1 MVSLSNHLFR
11 YNGSSFDKLRMS
23 GESRPLDFAN
33 ALTGRRESYQPG
45 GLRNY
50 MAFQNILYDKQD
62 AIAYLTLNRPER
74 LNALNAALLAEFREA
89 LDVVEADPDIRAVIL
104 TGAGRAFSAGFD
116 INREPGDSDP
126 QEMQPDVWRGHLK
139 SHIDTFMQVWNLSKP
154 VIAAVNGYAL
164 AGACELVQV
173 CDIKI
178 ASERAIM
185 GEPEIRA
192 GVGPPLLITPFS
204 VNLATAKELLLTGD
218 TIDAHEAA
226 RVGLVSRVVPHDD
239 LLPEC
244 ERIARKITLISAV
257 GVKMT
262 KIAVNRA
269 LEGMGFLSAIQH
281 NLELMTH
288 FDTSVTPEQ
297 EEFNAIRQE
306 RGLRAALDW
315 RDARFRELG

>member
-1 MVSLSNHLFR
+1 
-11 YNGSSFDKLRMS
+11 
-23 GESRPLDFAN
+23 
-33 ALTGRRESYQPG
+33 
-45 GLRNY
+45 

-62 AIAYLTLNRPER
+62 TIAYLTLNRPER

-315 RDARFRELG
+315 RDARFRELS

>member
-1 MVSLSNHLFR
+1 M
-11 YNGSSFDKLRMS
+11 
-23 GESRPLDFAN
+23 
-33 ALTGRRESYQPG
+33 T
-45 GLRNY
+45 
-50 MAFQNILYDKQD
+50 FQNLIYEKKD
-62 AIAYLTLNRPER
+62 AIGYITLNRPDR

-89 LDVVEADPDIRAVIL
+89 LDVVEEDPDIRVVIL

-116 INREPGDSDP
+116 ITREPGESDP
-126 QEMQPDVWRGHLK
+126 QDMQPDQWRAHLK
-139 SHIDTFMQVWNLSKP
+139 SHIDTFMKVWNLGKP

-178 ASERAIM
+178 ASDRAIM

-204 VNLATAKELLLTGD
+204 VNLATAKELLLTGE

-226 RVGLVSRVVPHDD
+226 RIGLVSRVVPHDD
-239 LLPEC
+239 LMGEC
-244 ERIARKITLISAV
+244 EKVARKICLISEV

-269 LEGMGFLSAIQH
+269 LEGMGFLSTIQH

-297 EEFNAIRQE
+297 EEFNAIRRE
-306 RGLRAALDW
+306 RGLRAAMDW
-315 RDARFRELG
+315 RDARFRELE

>member
-1 MVSLSNHLFR
+1 V
-11 YNGSSFDKLRMS
+11 
-23 GESRPLDFAN
+23 
-33 ALTGRRESYQPG
+33 
-45 GLRNY
+45 
-50 MAFQNILYDKQD
+50 AFQCIIYEKKD
-62 AIAYLTLNRPER
+62 AIGYLTLNRPER
-74 LNALNAALLAEFREA
+74 LNALNATLLAEFREVME
-89 LDVVEADPDIRAVIL
+89 VVEADPDVRAVIL

-126 QEMQPDVWRGHLK
+126 QELQPDQWRTQLK
-139 SHIDTFMQVWNLSKP
+139 SHIDTFMMVWNLSKP

-164 AGACELVQV
+164 AGACELVQI

-178 ASERAIM
+178 ASDRAVM

-218 TIDAHEAA
+218 TIDAQEAA
-226 RVGLVSRVVPHDD
+226 RIGLVSRVVPHDD
-239 LLPEC
+239 LLQEC
-244 ERIARKITLISAV
+244 ERIARKITLISEV

-269 LEGMGFLSAIQH
+269 LEGMGFLTAIQH

-288 FDTSVTPEQ
+288 FDTSATPEQ
-297 EEFNAIRQE
+297 TEFNSIRQE

-315 RDARFRELG
+315 RDARFRELQ

>member
-1 MVSLSNHLFR
+1 
-11 YNGSSFDKLRMS
+11 
-23 GESRPLDFAN
+23 
-33 ALTGRRESYQPG
+33 
-45 GLRNY
+45 
-50 MAFQNILYDKQD
+50 MAFQCIIYEKKD
-62 AIAYLTLNRPER
+62 AIGYLTLNRPER
-74 LNALNAALLAEFREA
+74 LNALNATLLAEFREVME
-89 LDVVEADPDIRAVIL
+89 VVEADPDVRVVIL

-126 QEMQPDVWRGHLK
+126 QELQPDQWRTQLK
-139 SHIDTFMQVWNLSKP
+139 SHIDTFMMVWNLSKP

-164 AGACELVQV
+164 AGACELVQI

-178 ASERAIM
+178 ASDRAVM

-218 TIDAHEAA
+218 TIDAQEAA
-226 RVGLVSRVVPHDD
+226 RIGLVSRVVPHDD
-239 LLPEC
+239 LLQEC
-244 ERIARKITLISAV
+244 ERIARKITLISQV

-269 LEGMGFLSAIQH
+269 LEGMGFLTAIQH

-288 FDTSVTPEQ
+288 FDTSATPEQ
-297 EEFNAIRQE
+297 TEFNSIRQE

-315 RDARFRELG
+315 RDARFRELQ

>member
-1 MVSLSNHLFR
+1 M
-11 YNGSSFDKLRMS
+11 
-23 GESRPLDFAN
+23 DFQY
-33 ALTGRRESYQPG
+33 L
-45 GLRNY
+45 
-50 MAFQNILYDKQD
+50 IYDRKD
-62 AIAYLTLNRPER
+62 TICYLTLNRPEK
-74 LNALNAALLAEFREA
+74 LNALNADLMSELRESLLAI
-89 LDVVEADPDIRAVIL
+89 EADPEIRVVIL

-116 INREPGDSDP
+116 IERGPEDLDPYETEPDAWRE
-126 QEMQPDVWRGHLK
+126 QLK
-139 SHIDTFMQVWNLSKP
+139 SHVDTFMMVWNLSVP

-178 ASERAIM
+178 ASERAIL

-192 GVGPPLLITPFS
+192 GLGPPLLITPFS
-204 VNLATAKELLLTGD
+204 VGLAKAKELLLTGD

-226 RVGLVSRVVPHDD
+226 RIGLVNRVVPHDQ
-239 LLPEC
+239 LMTEC
-244 ERIARKITLISAV
+244 ERVARKIRNISRV
-257 GVKMT
+257 GVKMS

-269 LEGMGFLSAIQH
+269 MEGMGFLSSIQH

-306 RGLRAALDW
+306 KGLRAALDW
-315 RDARFRELG
+315 RDARFRDV

>member
-1 MVSLSNHLFR
+1 M
-11 YNGSSFDKLRMS
+11 
-23 GESRPLDFAN
+23 
-33 ALTGRRESYQPG
+33 T
-45 GLRNY
+45 
-50 MAFQNILYDKQD
+50 FQNLIYEKKD
-62 AIAYLTLNRPER
+62 AIGYITLNRPDR

-89 LDVVEADPDIRAVIL
+89 LDVVEEDPDIRVVIL

-116 INREPGDSDP
+116 ITREPGESDP
-126 QEMQPDVWRGHLK
+126 QDMQPDQWRAHLK
-139 SHIDTFMQVWNLSKP
+139 SHIDTFMKVWNLGKP

-178 ASERAIM
+178 ASDRAIM

-204 VNLATAKELLLTGD
+204 VNLATAKELLLTGE

-226 RVGLVSRVVPHDD
+226 RIGLVSRVVPHDE
-239 LLPEC
+239 LMGEC
-244 ERIARKITLISAV
+244 EKVARKICLISEV

-269 LEGMGFLSAIQH
+269 LEGMGFLSTIQH

-297 EEFNAIRQE
+297 EEFNTIRRE
-306 RGLRAALDW
+306 RGLRAAMDW
-315 RDARFRELG
+315 RDARFRELE